1 MSNIKTSIID
11 KLIKKFQIKIR
22 DRKASAIIL
31 SSLILNYLG
40 NYKRKDIFVLGIP
53 KGGVIVADIIAN
65 RLEASYFDIV
75 LSRKL
80 LIPFNQENGFGSVME
95 DESVYIDF
103 RVVERLSISP
113 EYIEKEKLHQIQE
126 MKHKSL
132 LYRKSGDLLQ
142 YNKKLNDK
150 NRIIILVDDGVATG
164 ATLISVARWIKNR
177 TEHKYKKL
185 IIAIP
190 IAPKHIVELLKKE
203 CDHVEVVLS
212 PSDFQTVS
220 HFYRDFEQITDEQ
233 VMKILENWRQ

>member
-1 MSNIKTSIID
+1 MSNIKTSIVD

-40 NYKRKDIFVLGIP
+40 NYERKDVFVLGIP
-53 KGGVIVADIIAN
+53 NGGVIVADIIAN

-80 LIPFNQENGFGSVME
+80 MIPFNQENGFGSVME

-150 NRIIILVDDGVATG
+150 NRIIILVDDGAATG

-185 IIAIP
+185 IIALP

-203 CDHVEVVLS
+203 CDHLEVVLS